1 MDRMTEYG
9 GALVY
14 ADEFERAYDD
24 LVVAWLIE
32 HPEALDDPD
41 AIRRAALTGIAA
53 GVVPELA
60 DA

>member
-1 MDRMTEYG
+1 MDRMTECG

-24 LVVAWLIE
+24 LMVGWLIQ
-32 HPEALDDPD
+32 HPEALDDPQ
-41 AIRRAALTGIAA
+41 AIRRAALVGIAA
-53 GVVPELA
+53 GIAELA